1 MNLRKTNSPKRISII
16 SRSITK
22 DIFTKRGF
30 KEHKVITN
38 WKDIVGDEI
47 SIYTIPESLTH
58 NKLLT
63 IKCESSHALEFQ
75 YHIPKIIERI
85 TIMMGYP
92 AVKSIRI
99 KQGNVKNKNKAVKI
113 KKNAIS
119 KKNKEELNSILN
131 KVNDENL
138 KKKLINF
145 SKSFFSNIDK

>member
-16 SRSITK
+16 SRNITK
-22 DIFTKRGF
+22 DIFKKRGF

-99 KQGNVKNKNKAVKI
+99 KQGNIKNKNKAVKI

-119 KKNKEELNSILN
+119 KKNKEELHSILN

>member
-22 DIFTKRGF
+22 DIFKKRGF

-85 TIMMGYP
+85 TIMMGYS

-99 KQGNVKNKNKAVKI
+99 KQGNIKNKNKAVKI

>member
-22 DIFTKRGF
+22 DIFKKKGF

-99 KQGNVKNKNKAVKI
+99 KQGNIKNKNKAVKI

-131 KVNDENL
+131 KVNDKNL

-145 SKSFFSNIDK
+145 SKSFFSNID

>member
-22 DIFTKRGF
+22 DIFKKRGF

-99 KQGNVKNKNKAVKI
+99 KQGNIKNKNKAVNI

-119 KKNKEELNSILN
+119 KKNKEELKSILN
-131 KVNDENL
+131 KVNNENL
-138 KKKLINF
+138 KNKLINF

>member
-22 DIFTKRGF
+22 DIFKKRGF

-92 AVKSIRI
+92 AVKGIRI
-99 KQGNVKNKNKAVKI
+99 KQGNIKNKNKAVKI

>member
-22 DIFTKRGF
+22 DIFKKRGF

-99 KQGNVKNKNKAVKI
+99 KQGNIKNKNKAVKI

-119 KKNKEELNSILN
+119 KKNKNELHSILN

>member
-22 DIFTKRGF
+22 DIFKKRGF

-119 KKNKEELNSILN
+119 KKNKEELHSILN

-145 SKSFFSNIDK
+145 SKSFFSNLDK

>member
-22 DIFTKRGF
+22 DIFKKRGF

-99 KQGNVKNKNKAVKI
+99 KQGNIKNKNKAVKI

-131 KVNDENL
+131 NINDENL

>member
-1 MNLRKTNSPKRISII
+1 MNLRKTNNPKRISII

-22 DIFTKRGF
+22 DIFKKRGF

-58 NKLLT
+58 NKFLT
-63 IKCESSHALEFQ
+63 VKCESSHALEFQ

-92 AVKSIRI
+92 AVKGIRI
-99 KQGNVKNKNKAVKI
+99 KQGNIKNKNKAVKI

-119 KKNKEELNSILN
+119 KKNKEELKSILN
-131 KVNDENL
+131 KVNNENL
-138 KKKLINF
+138 KNKLINF

>member
-22 DIFTKRGF
+22 DIFKKRGF

-99 KQGNVKNKNKAVKI
+99 KQGNIKNKNKAVKI

-119 KKNKEELNSILN
+119 KKNKDELHSILN

>member
-22 DIFTKRGF
+22 DIFKKRGF

-47 SIYTIPESLTH
+47 NIYTIPESLTH

-99 KQGNVKNKNKAVKI
+99 KQGNIKNKNKAVKI

>member
-22 DIFTKRGF
+22 DIFKKRGF

-99 KQGNVKNKNKAVKI
+99 KQGNIKNKNKAVKI

>member
-16 SRSITK
+16 SRNITK
-22 DIFTKRGF
+22 DIFKKRGF

-99 KQGNVKNKNKAVKI
+99 KQGNIKNKNKAVKI

>member
-99 KQGNVKNKNKAVKI
+99 KQGNIKNKNKAVKI

>member
-99 KQGNVKNKNKAVKI
+99 KQGNIKNKNKAVKI

-145 SKSFFSNIDK
+145 SKSFYSNIDK

>member
-22 DIFTKRGF
+22 DIFKKRGF

-47 SIYTIPESLTH
+47 SIYTIPESLTQ

-99 KQGNVKNKNKAVKI
+99 KQGNIKNKNKAVKI

-119 KKNKEELNSILN
+119 KKNKDELHSILN

>member
-22 DIFTKRGF
+22 DIFKKRGF

-99 KQGNVKNKNKAVKI
+99 KQGNIKNKNKAVKI

-119 KKNKEELNSILN
+119 KKYKEELNSILN

>member
-22 DIFTKRGF
+22 DIFKKRGF

-99 KQGNVKNKNKAVKI
+99 KQGNIKNKNKAVKI

-119 KKNKEELNSILN
+119 KKNKEELHSILN

>member
-22 DIFTKRGF
+22 DIFKKRGF

-47 SIYTIPESLTH
+47 SIYTIPESLTQ

-92 AVKSIRI
+92 AVKSILI
-99 KQGNVKNKNKAVKI
+99 KQGNIKNKNKTVKI
-113 KKNAIS
+113 KKNTIS
-119 KKNKEELNSILN
+119 KKNKEELHSILN

>member
-22 DIFTKRGF
+22 DIFKKRGF

-63 IKCESSHALEFQ
+63 IKCESSHALELQ

-99 KQGNVKNKNKAVKI
+99 KQGNIKNKNKAVKI

-138 KKKLINF
+138 KKKLVNF
-145 SKSFFSNIDK
+145 SKSFYSNIDK

>member
-22 DIFTKRGF
+22 DIFKKRGF

-99 KQGNVKNKNKAVKI
+99 KQGNIKNKNKAVKI

-119 KKNKEELNSILN
+119 KKNKEELHSILN

-145 SKSFFSNIDK
+145 SKSFFSNLDK

>member
-1 MNLRKTNSPKRISII
+1 M
-16 SRSITK
+16 
-22 DIFTKRGF
+22 
-30 KEHKVITN
+30 
-38 WKDIVGDEI
+38 
-47 SIYTIPESLTH
+47 TH

-92 AVKSIRI
+92 AVKGIRI
-99 KQGNVKNKNKAVKI
+99 KQGNIKNKNKAVNI

-119 KKNKEELNSILN
+119 KKNKEELKSILN
-131 KVNDENL
+131 KVNNENL
-138 KKKLINF
+138 KNKLINF

>member
-1 MNLRKTNSPKRISII
+1 MNLRKTNNPKRISII

-22 DIFTKRGF
+22 DIFKKRGF

-58 NKLLT
+58 NKSLT
-63 IKCESSHALEFQ
+63 VKCESSHALEFQ

-92 AVKSIRI
+92 AVKGIRI
-99 KQGNVKNKNKAVKI
+99 KQGNIKNKNKAVNI

-119 KKNKEELNSILN
+119 KKNKEELKSILN
-131 KVNDENL
+131 KVNNENL
-138 KKKLINF
+138 KNKLINF

>member
-99 KQGNVKNKNKAVKI
+99 KQGNIKNKNKAVKI
-113 KKNAIS
+113 KKNAIY
-119 KKNKEELNSILN
+119 KKYKEELNSILN

>member
-22 DIFTKRGF
+22 DIFKKRGF

-75 YHIPKIIERI
+75 YHIPKIIDRI

-99 KQGNVKNKNKAVKI
+99 KQGNIKNKAK
-113 KKNAIS
+113 
-119 KKNKEELNSILN
+119 
-131 KVNDENL
+131 
-138 KKKLINF
+138 
-145 SKSFFSNIDK
+145 

>member
-22 DIFTKRGF
+22 DIFKKRGF

-99 KQGNVKNKNKAVKI
+99 KQGNIKNKNKAVNI

-119 KKNKEELNSILN
+119 KKNKEELHSILN

>member
-22 DIFTKRGF
+22 DIFKKKGF

-99 KQGNVKNKNKAVKI
+99 KQGNIKNKNKAVKI

-119 KKNKEELNSILN
+119 KKNKDELHSILN

>member
-16 SRSITK
+16 TRSITK
-22 DIFTKRGF
+22 DIFKKRGF

-99 KQGNVKNKNKAVKI
+99 KQGNIKNKNKAVKI

>member
-99 KQGNVKNKNKAVKI
+99 KQGNIKNKNKAVKI

-119 KKNKEELNSILN
+119 KKYKEELNSILN

>member
-22 DIFTKRGF
+22 DIFKKRGF

-99 KQGNVKNKNKAVKI
+99 KQGNIKNKNKALKI

>member
-1 MNLRKTNSPKRISII
+1 MNLRKTNNPKRISII

-22 DIFTKRGF
+22 DIFKKRGF

-99 KQGNVKNKNKAVKI
+99 KQGNIKNKNKAVKI

>member
-22 DIFTKRGF
+22 DIFKKRGF

-99 KQGNVKNKNKAVKI
+99 KQGNIKNKNKAVKI

-145 SKSFFSNIDK
+145 SKSFYSNIDK

>member
-30 KEHKVITN
+30 TQHKVITN
-38 WKDIVGDEI
+38 WKDIFGDEI

-99 KQGNVKNKNKAVKI
+99 KQGNIKNKNKAVKI

>member
-22 DIFTKRGF
+22 DIFKKRGF

-47 SIYTIPESLTH
+47 SIYTIPESLTQ

-99 KQGNVKNKNKAVKI
+99 KQGNIKNKNKTVKI
-113 KKNAIS
+113 KKNTIS
-119 KKNKEELNSILN
+119 KKNKEELHSILN

-145 SKSFFSNIDK
+145 SKSFFSNLDK

>member
-22 DIFTKRGF
+22 DIFKKRGF

-92 AVKSIRI
+92 AIKSIRI
-99 KQGNVKNKNKAVKI
+99 KQGNIKNKNKAVKI

-119 KKNKEELNSILN
+119 KKNKDELHSILN